1 MRVMSLEEVAQK
13 LGVSPRSLADK
24 RFRARIELPAV
35 KIGRRVGFDERDV
48 EQLILRGR
56 EKRHEEHG
64 QTVQPQ
70 LNELVGAARES
81 HV

>member
-1 MRVMSLEEVAQK
+1 MSLEEVAQK

-56 EKRHEEHG
+56 EKMLEEHG

-70 LNELVGAARES
+70 LNELVGTARES

>member
-35 KIGRRVGFDERDV
+35 KIGRRVGFDEHDV

-56 EKRHEEHG
+56 EKMLVERG
-64 QTVQPQ
+64 QAIQPQ
-70 LNELVGAARES
+70 LNELVGTARES
-81 HV
+81 HA